1 MIVMRKMF
9 GASIVCVLLAA
20 CGSSSTTQTTTT
32 TSTTVVN
39 TTTIPQSDAEPLLI
53 EITVGEDSSPDRIE
67 LVELGTPVEIVLVN
81 PDAEDEYHL
90 HGYDITSKKMN
101 PGMPATLSF
110 TASQAGTFELES
122 HITNDVLVVL
132 EVS

>member
-1 MIVMRKMF
+1 MVVMKKIL
-9 GASIVCVLLAA
+9 SVVLVMGVLSA
-20 CGSSSTTQTTTT
+20 CGSSESTQTTIASTTTVAQTT
-32 TSTTVVN
+32 TSVPAVG
-39 TTTIPQSDAEPLLI
+39 EPLEI

-67 LVELGTPVEIVLVN
+67 LVELGTPVQITLVN

-90 HGYDITSKKMN
+90 HGYDISTKKMAA
-101 PGMPATLSF
+101 GAPATLSF

-122 HITNDVLVVL
+122 HVTKDVLVVL